1 MDAIFFNDVD
11 AEVLAVWQPP
21 SDAEIVAELFETED
35 VSNDTSSC
43 KLSIP
48 CQNSPFSQKIVQ
60 LFNLIQIILLA

>member
-21 SDAEIVAELFETED
+21 SDSEIVAELFETED
-35 VSNDTSSC
+35 VSNDTSFC

-48 CQNSPFSQKIVQ
+48 C
-60 LFNLIQIILLA
+60 